1 MPSEYSEKIKEIMT
15 RELGQLGIFVIK
27 KQCKNLGIDPDNI
40 KKEDIPQLA
49 KALGNVM
56 KTFGGPEKGMKIENE
71 IRRLMHQ

>member
-1 MPSEYSEKIKEIMT
+1 MASEYSDKVKEIMT
-15 RELGQLGIFVIK
+15 RELGQLGVFVIK

-56 KTFGGPEKGMKIENE
+56 NTFGGPDKGMQIERE
-71 IRRLMHQ
+71 IRRLIH